1 MREVTPSSESIRN
14 RSRFIYAAIG
24 LAVLVVVGIFA
35 YDAFSSGDASS
46 RSVKDFKGYS
56 MAALLAEAESGDVLA
71 QLRVSEHYRDGT
83 GGFAK
88 SDASHFEWALR
99 AAKAGNVRAK
109 VYAGECYF
117 HGAGTAKDYQR
128 AHDMF
133 IGPAAESNDP
143 IAQSYMGRLNS
154 GYHVF
159 PRRDDL
165 AVEWYRKSA
174 AQGHPYGQANLG
186 RALLLGI
193 GVAKDP
199 KEGVR
204 LVRLGVENG
213 VDGADSVLAWAYANG
228 EGVEKDSKEA
238 ARLYLQS
245 ANKGNS
251 VSAHNLAFLYLN
263 GDGVIKD
270 TEEALKWFRR
280 ASEGGYVESKRILG
294 NLYHSGQN
302 VAADP
307 VMASKLY
314 LEVAM
319 AGDVECQRVM
329 GVRYQHGFGVSADLE
344 EAYAWFNIAASN
356 GDSQAA
362 GLREDVAK
370 SLESEPILAAQK
382 RSRELLKEMEA
393 KKAKK

>member
-213 VDGADSVLAWAYANG
+213 VLMA
-228 EGVEKDSKEA
+228 KES
-238 ARLYLQS
+238 RKTPKKPPGFTCSQP
-245 ANKGNS
+245 
-251 VSAHNLAFLYLN
+251 
-263 GDGVIKD
+263 
-270 TEEALKWFRR
+270 TR
-280 ASEGGYVESKRILG
+280 AI
-294 NLYHSGQN
+294 Q
-302 VAADP
+302 
-307 VMASKLY
+307 
-314 LEVAM
+314 
-319 AGDVECQRVM
+319 C
-329 GVRYQHGFGVSADLE
+329 
-344 EAYAWFNIAASN
+344 
-356 GDSQAA
+356 
-362 GLREDVAK
+362 LRTIW
-370 SLESEPILAAQK
+370 LFYI
-382 RSRELLKEMEA
+382 
-393 KKAKK
+393 

>member
-1 MREVTPSSESIRN
+1 
-14 RSRFIYAAIG
+14 
-24 LAVLVVVGIFA
+24 
-35 YDAFSSGDASS
+35 
-46 RSVKDFKGYS
+46 
-56 MAALLAEAESGDVLA
+56 
-71 QLRVSEHYRDGT
+71 
-83 GGFAK
+83 
-88 SDASHFEWALR
+88 
-99 AAKAGNVRAK
+99 
-109 VYAGECYF
+109 
-117 HGAGTAKDYQR
+117 
-128 AHDMF
+128 
-133 IGPAAESNDP
+133 
-143 IAQSYMGRLNS
+143 
-154 GYHVF
+154 
-159 PRRDDL
+159 
-165 AVEWYRKSA
+165 
-174 AQGHPYGQANLG
+174 
-186 RALLLGI
+186 
-193 GVAKDP
+193 
-199 KEGVR
+199 
-204 LVRLGVENG
+204 
-213 VDGADSVLAWAYANG
+213 
-228 EGVEKDSKEA
+228 
-238 ARLYLQS
+238 
-245 ANKGNS
+245 